1 MLYARNC
8 LLSLSENGDP
18 GPWIIC
24 TALVVVVRDPS
35 AGPYARSLVAIL
47 LDRRSPVRA
56 SGTVA
61 TTQDP
66 IGPGLPATTLTERRN
81 GGSSGGGLRYC
92 GRSSSYKKFINP
104 PSSSTC
110 TQFGWPRT
118 VLGTGHGGRTQQAS
132 EFQTNDGPQIEFTQS
147 RSLARSLSCSV
158 YYKLVYGNPRAPQYP
173 RHHLSS
179 IYIKNNN

>member
-35 AGPYARSLVAIL
+35 AGPYARSLVPIARSKVAGKSVRDRSYYTRPHRPWATGDHADRAQKRRKQRWRPSL
-47 LDRRSPVRA
+47 LWSFRLL
-56 SGTVA
+56 
-61 TTQDP
+61 QQ
-66 IGPGLPATTLTERRN
+66 
-81 GGSSGGGLRYC
+81 
-92 GRSSSYKKFINP
+92 FINP